1 MKRSIQVRMIVIFS
15 AIVLAAC
22 IITSYSSYQSSVS
35 LVKESLSQ
43 VAENITLQAKNLID
57 LERYQREITLETGET
72 EYYRELRS
80 QLNDLREKTG
90 LTYLYTMS
98 RKQTDAGYEYYYM
111 VDGMPLGEEA
121 SQMGDPEDP
130 DLFPLMVEVF
140 ETGEPRVDMTNTE
153 EYGGLITTYLPLAAD
168 NGEVFGMIAADLD
181 VSQVYSSI
189 QSYTKRTLLLT
200 AVILLLSVIVVFLFS
215 RSLHR
220 PIQYLTNQVA
230 KVGNGDL
237 TVTLETKQTDELGIL
252 TMSFQ
257 QMMNE
262 LKHIIQK
269 INHNAQALTNASE
282 QLVGSTTQVK
292 HGNEQIAV
300 TIDEL
305 STGADRQA
313 DFIEKV
319 SKSMEHFTREIHEA
333 NGKSDELERYSHHV
347 MELTSSGLH
356 FMNDSERQMDT
367 IHQEVV
373 RSVETLQSLHKNVQE
388 ISTLVQVIRDIAD
401 QTNLLALNAAIESA
415 RAGEQGRGFAV
426 VAGEIRKLAEQVTG
440 SIGSIVKIVEGVQ
453 QGSNETAAAL
463 QRSFAMIEEG
473 TRKIKTT
480 TVTFHEINQ
489 SIQNM
494 REQIQHISA
503 SMNIFFKESNE
514 INDSL
519 ENVVAIVQESTAGME
534 ETNASIQESSSLIG
548 QIASESES
556 VAEMAQ
562 ELRKSVEHFKLS

>member
-237 TVTLETKQTDELGIL
+237 TVTLETKQNDELGVL
-252 TMSFQ
+252 TKSFQ

-453 QGSNETAAAL
+453 QGSNQTAAAL
-463 QRSFAMIEEG
+463 QRSFTMIEEG